1 MTFGR
6 HRPRLS
12 DALRLLLLAMAGAPA
27 PVVAQIESGQDTRL
41 RLDQQL
47 ERQRVERQEKSL
59 KDAGDI
65 EPPSSL
71 VIDGQTYSVGNNA
84 NDMGRAL
91 YISVSRRKWA
101 DARRFLSAYERLPD
115 RDPMMVSYAKGGLAR
130 ADGDLASAEKHYR
143 DVLAIQPDFL
153 LGQLEMAR
161 VLFENRKDREARQV
175 FEQIRTQIV
184 VEGDKAS
191 GVIVTVDSFLNA
203 LRQRRGWHGSLAVG
217 PIYSTNLNQSS
228 ESYTCLLAADDG
240 TCLFDRKVPDAIKG
254 TGINIEGTLD
264 RNIPLSGHHSIRG
277 RAILFGEIYPDHH
290 DYSQGTLITRLG
302 YQYQTGRNALSL
314 SPSFDLGTLGSS
326 VLYDAWGA
334 NAEWQHTASSNV
346 LLRLEANYRDFR
358 YRIPSY
364 TAQTGPLVDV
374 SLTAWYVPS
383 PGWTLFGG
391 PDLAAKDTLDPVD
404 AYHQW
409 GGRLGIHKAFG
420 NSASLLLLGSYR
432 RRDYRAYSE
441 LFEAKRR
448 DDQYNATAIMG
459 FPALK
464 FAGLMPEIVVQHTR
478 VESNIDWLYSY
489 KRTTASVRLS
499 HAF

>member
-1 MTFGR
+1 MTFWR
-6 HRPRLS
+6 RQPQTISPFRLF
-12 DALRLLLLAMAGAPA
+12 LLIVAGAPA
-27 PVVAQIESGQDTRL
+27 PAFAQIESGQDTRL

-47 ERQRVERQEKSL
+47 ERQRTERQEDSL
-59 KDAGDI
+59 KNAEDI
-65 EPPSSL
+65 VPPSSL

-91 YISVSRRKWA
+91 YITVSRRQWA
-101 DARRFLSAYERLPD
+101 EARRFLSAYEQLPD

-130 ADGDLASAEKHYR
+130 ADGDLASAERHYR
-143 DVLAIQPDFL
+143 DVLAVQANFL
-153 LGQLEMAR
+153 LGQLELAR
-161 VLFENRKDREARQV
+161 VLFENRKDREARKA

-191 GVIVTVDSFLNA
+191 GVIVTVDAFLNA

-254 TGINIEGTLD
+254 TGVNIEGSLE
-264 RNIPLSGHHSIRG
+264 RNVPLSGHHGIRG

-302 YQYQTGRNALSL
+302 YQYQTGRNTLSL
-314 SPSFDLGTLGSS
+314 SPSFDLGTLGLS
-326 VLYDAWGA
+326 VLYEAWGA
-334 NAEWQHTASSNV
+334 NAEWQHTASRNV
-346 LLRLEANYRDFR
+346 VLRLEANYRDFR
-358 YRIPSY
+358 YRIPGY
-364 TAQTGPLVDV
+364 TSQTGPLVDA
-374 SLTAWYVPS
+374 SLTAWYVPA

-391 PDLAAKDTLDPVD
+391 PDFATKDTPNPVD
-404 AYHQW
+404 AYRQW
-409 GGRLGIHKAFG
+409 GGRLGLHKTFG
-420 NSASLLLLGSYR
+420 NSGSLLLLGSYR

-441 LFEAKRR
+441 LFAAQRS
-448 DDQYNATAIMG
+448 DDQFNATAIARL
-459 FPALK
+459 PVLK
-464 FAGLMPEIVVQHTR
+464 FAGLTPEIVVQHNR
-478 VESNIDWLYSY
+478 VESNIDWLFSY
-489 KRTTASVRLS
+489 NRTTLSFRLS